1 MLANGKVEDDVF
13 QRAEAAG
20 VDPMLLQQGARNFA
34 KQYTT
39 LAQKYAVLKSYD
51 SSEVDK
57 DGRDTI
63 VGLTGPLE
71 GMTINDAALLKSVFN
86 DRISSNLING
96 TSGFFDNESIR
107 AQIKAMR
114 SLPSRDSKADSVRE
128 IMGVTGQ
135 EDSVDLFNELV
146 SAMDVSEEDLVDLI
160 AEIDEFEADTFVDSK
175 MQDQS
180 GFIELL
186 ENRLKELKND

>member
-1 MLANGKVEDDVF
+1 
-13 QRAEAAG
+13 
-20 VDPMLLQQGARNFA
+20 
-34 KQYTT
+34 
-39 LAQKYAVLKSYD
+39 
-51 SSEVDK
+51 
-57 DGRDTI
+57 
-63 VGLTGPLE
+63 
-71 GMTINDAALLKSVFN
+71 MTINDAALLRSVFN